1 MVLVQEAFYCRL
13 GSPSNVASEAS
24 PVAGPPEGI
33 ALAVLLGEDQQDL
46 LREQLQGETALGS
59 NVIAQ
64 VRLNLQL
71 WRGALSGG
79 MSSLQLKNYNR

>member
-1 MVLVQEAFYCRL
+1 MTAINDYNLMVLVQEAFYCRL

-24 PVAGPPEGI
+24 PVTGPPEGI

-59 NVIAQ
+59 NVVAQ

-71 WRGALSGG
+71 
-79 MSSLQLKNYNR
+79 